1 MHTYILITYL
11 LMSQILILY
20 TFFFDKQILI
30 LYTIM
35 YSLLYFYFHSTKIRH
50 LLKTLRYTQTL
61 GPTVTLVL
69 GMQGKKEVEKK
80 TKKAHLN

>member
-1 MHTYILITYL
+1 
-11 LMSQILILY
+11 
-20 TFFFDKQILI
+20 
-30 LYTIM
+30 M

-69 GMQGKKEVEKK
+69 GMQGKKEVGKKNKK
-80 TKKAHLN
+80 TSELGSV

>member
-11 LMSQILILY
+11 VMSH
-20 TFFFDKQILI
+20 ILI

-35 YSLLYFYFHSTKIRH
+35 YSLLYFYFYSTKIRQ

-80 TKKAHLN
+80 KKKKHT